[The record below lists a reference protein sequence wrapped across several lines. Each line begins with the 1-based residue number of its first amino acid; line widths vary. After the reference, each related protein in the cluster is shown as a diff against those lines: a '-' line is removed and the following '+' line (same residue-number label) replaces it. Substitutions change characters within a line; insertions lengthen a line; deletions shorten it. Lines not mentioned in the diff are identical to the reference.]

1 MSRHFYRLKR
11 IRHSSWQNTHCKPRH
26 TLRHTFP
33 QYTHPEAPNEK
44 KNSHNSP
51 PRKTG
56 AEKEKTSRWVV
67 TARTNHFGAAPA
79 HPTDMDASA
88 GSSRGAASSGYRPP
102 PSSSSPSSSP
112 SSSSRA
118 SVPVSQSSTEPSGNR
133 AKQQPPTASMSP
145 RDVDAATKTHFAA
158 RPTLTLSSSDHA
170 GRPQQVVVLEASVT
184 SDATVTSSDRSSLS
198 SASDEDEDEDA
209 LKDEY
214 GAHSL
219 LLDEVA
225 VDAPRSAPGA
235 HGDADGLLVKPMP
248 KRLSVCPVD
257 DLAVEEEKRLRR
269 SRQQQATPK
278 SGGQK
283 KKKTPCADTDSLPT
297 PPGAFHD
304 AKYARSATAP
314 SSPTSSMPGSPPPF
328 ARRNSSP
335 AETPSSRPQL
345 DSSKPVAT
353 SPRFAT
359 GGPNGGAMP
368 TVTPLLRKDSMAIR
382 QQYWS
387 QLGFSLSRS
396 DLEKS
401 TGRARVRREGLRVRL
416 NDAQAD
422 RGDVSSF
429 FQFIR
434 SWYDAHSGSEDAKEN
449 SDGNASADRQRRRS
463 SLRSMSGHSKKGVRF
478 HDEAELFY
486 IPLHTDYSKRQ
497 RDCMWPSR
505 REFITMVE
513 RNLDEVYDE
522 MEREYEEQLAAEERE
537 NAAMLQEEMRQR
549 AVEKA
554 MAAAARKQ
562 REAEQ
567 RRAAASPPGSISATL
582 AVPTLTL
589 TQNEVEVVPRARSS
603 HEIRFKYLRH
613 LGINS

>member
-1 MSRHFYRLKR
+1 
-11 IRHSSWQNTHCKPRH
+11 
-26 TLRHTFP
+26 
-33 QYTHPEAPNEK
+33 
-44 KNSHNSP
+44 
-51 PRKTG
+51 
-56 AEKEKTSRWVV
+56 
-67 TARTNHFGAAPA
+67 
-79 HPTDMDASA
+79 
-88 GSSRGAASSGYRPP
+88 
-102 PSSSSPSSSP
+102 
-112 SSSSRA
+112 
-118 SVPVSQSSTEPSGNR
+118 
-133 AKQQPPTASMSP
+133 
-145 RDVDAATKTHFAA
+145 
-158 RPTLTLSSSDHA
+158 
-170 GRPQQVVVLEASVT
+170 
-184 SDATVTSSDRSSLS
+184 
-198 SASDEDEDEDA
+198 
-209 LKDEY
+209 
-214 GAHSL
+214 
-219 LLDEVA
+219 
-225 VDAPRSAPGA
+225 
-235 HGDADGLLVKPMP
+235 
-248 KRLSVCPVD
+248 
-257 DLAVEEEKRLRR
+257 
-269 SRQQQATPK
+269 
-278 SGGQK
+278 
-283 KKKTPCADTDSLPT
+283 
-297 PPGAFHD
+297 
-304 AKYARSATAP
+304 
-314 SSPTSSMPGSPPPF
+314 
-328 ARRNSSP
+328 
-335 AETPSSRPQL
+335 
-345 DSSKPVAT
+345 
-353 SPRFAT
+353 
-359 GGPNGGAMP
+359 
-368 TVTPLLRKDSMAIR
+368 MAIR

-422 RGDVSSF
+422 RGDLLPVHP
-429 FQFIR
+429 QLVR
-434 SWYDAHSGSEDAKEN
+434 RPQQQRGRQGEQR
-449 SDGNASADRQRRRS
+449 RQRRRG
-463 SLRSMSGHSKKGVRF
+463 LPAAAL
-478 HDEAELFY
+478 AELFY